1 MTLKSKPDGR
11 KLKRLKSVGTR
22 ASYVVADIDATSS
35 FGTKMRI
42 EKVGGNIKR
51 VSVSCLRHLC
61 FSEKKKMRFSGGE
74 VVFYRLKIRSKT
86 ANVAEVHVKGVSRHL
101 GSIPEDQSD
110 LGTFMVPS
118 PEPSVGV
125 AIFSKNFE

>member
-1 MTLKSKPDGR
+1 
-11 KLKRLKSVGTR
+11 
-22 ASYVVADIDATSS
+22 
-35 FGTKMRI
+35 MR
-42 EKVGGNIKR
+42 
-51 VSVSCLRHLC
+51 
-61 FSEKKKMRFSGGE
+61 KKKFNGEE

-86 ANVAEVHVKGVSRHL
+86 ANVAEVHVKGLSRHL